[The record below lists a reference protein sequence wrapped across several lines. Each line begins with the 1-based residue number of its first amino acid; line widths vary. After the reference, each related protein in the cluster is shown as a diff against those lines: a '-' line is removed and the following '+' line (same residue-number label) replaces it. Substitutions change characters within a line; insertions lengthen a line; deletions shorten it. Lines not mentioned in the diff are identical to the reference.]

1 MDTSHHTTEINE
13 LGHSPDAQQERQQQ
27 LLNLLR
33 QTAPE
38 VISDN
43 QLNLER
49 LKELMGE
56 ERLAPAEHYE
66 LSWAGKKDAR
76 REIQKKTSHTLR
88 PDANNPESAQHMLIE
103 GENLEVL
110 RVLQKSYYGKVKMI
124 YIDPPYN
131 TGNDSFVYPDDYSET
146 LDDYQKRTGEKNEA
160 GFLNK
165 QSLWKKNSKES
176 GQYHSAWLSMMYP
189 RLYLARNL
197 LREDGVIFISIDDHE
212 AANLKLLCDEVFGE
226 ENFIAEIVWQR
237 AFSPKN
243 DAKYL
248 SDSNDYVLLYA
259 KSKRFFNVGRLE
271 RTEAANER
279 YKNLDNDPR
288 GVWISDNLT
297 VKTYSEKYNYPIT
310 TPSGRVVEPA
320 DGRCWSTSKE
330 RMQEL
335 IEDNRI
341 WFGANGDNVPRLKR
355 FLTDVQQGMVATT
368 LWLHDEVGHNQEGRQ
383 ELKELFDD
391 KGYFDGPKPVRL
403 LKRILKVGAVID
415 NNIVLDFFSGSGS
428 TAHALMELNAEDGGN
443 RQSISVQLPEK
454 LEENSE
460 AYKAGYR
467 TIADITR
474 ARIEKVI
481 AKLKAEHPEKTEGLA
496 CAHFTLAPSNFKV
509 WNSELN
515 DPGAIRQQLDAL
527 QNTEKHADEQTAM
540 LTELLL
546 KNGLGALG
554 VHAVSKPRT
563 LACGVTVHRVLRE
576 DDRYLWLCFEPYV
589 DALRDEIV
597 SASPA
602 QVIMLNSCF
611 VGTQGDEQLSNL
623 QLDLAAQDISLL
635 VI

>member
-1 MDTSHHTTEINE
+1 
-13 LGHSPDAQQERQQQ
+13 
-27 LLNLLR
+27 
-33 QTAPE
+33 
-38 VISDN
+38 
-43 QLNLER
+43 
-49 LKELMGE
+49 
-56 ERLAPAEHYE
+56 
-66 LSWAGKKDAR
+66 
-76 REIQKKTSHTLR
+76 
-88 PDANNPESAQHMLIE
+88 
-103 GENLEVL
+103 
-110 RVLQKSYYGKVKMI
+110 
-124 YIDPPYN
+124 
-131 TGNDSFVYPDDYSET
+131 
-146 LDDYQKRTGEKNEA
+146 
-160 GFLNK
+160 
-165 QSLWKKNSKES
+165 
-176 GQYHSAWLSMMYP
+176 
-189 RLYLARNL
+189 
-197 LREDGVIFISIDDHE
+197 
-212 AANLKLLCDEVFGE
+212 
-226 ENFIAEIVWQR
+226 
-237 AFSPKN
+237 
-243 DAKYL
+243 
-248 SDSNDYVLLYA
+248 
-259 KSKRFFNVGRLE
+259 
-271 RTEAANER
+271 
-279 YKNLDNDPR
+279 
-288 GVWISDNLT
+288 
-297 VKTYSEKYNYPIT
+297 
-310 TPSGRVVEPA
+310 
-320 DGRCWSTSKE
+320 
-330 RMQEL
+330 MQEL

-415 NNIVLDFFSGSGS
+415 NDIVLDFFSGSGS

-496 CAHFTLAPSNFKV
+496 CANFTLAPSNFKV
-509 WNSELN
+509 WNSDIS

-527 QNTEKHADEQTAM
+527 QNTEKAPDEQIAM

-554 VHAVSKPRT
+554 VHAISKPRK

-589 DALRDEIV
+589 EALRDEIL

-611 VGTQGDEQLSNL
+611 VGAQGDVFYSK
-623 QLDLAAQDISLL
+623 
-635 VI
+635 

>member
-1 MDTSHHTTEINE
+1 MSTRNENTDVNE
-13 LGHSPDAQQERQQQ
+13 LGYSPDAQEERQQQ
-27 LLNLLR
+27 LIDLLR

-38 VISDN
+38 LLSDN
-43 QLNLER
+43 QIDVER
-49 LKELMGE
+49 LKELLGE

-66 LSWAGKKDAR
+66 LSWSGKKDAR
-76 REIQKKTSHTLR
+76 NEIQKKTSHTLR

-146 LDDYQKRTGEKNEA
+146 LDEYQKRTGEKNEA

-212 AANLKLLCDEVFGE
+212 VANLKLLCDEVFGE
-226 ENFIAEIVWQR
+226 ENFISTICHKAR
-237 AFSPKN
+237 ASV
-243 DAKYL
+243 
-248 SDSNDYVLLYA
+248 SNDKIISASHNFVLLYA
-259 KSKRFFNVGRLE
+259 KNFKSIFAKRWSFGLEPDLTGFDRSDETGSYKYSPVDGPGGAAKGNPFYTFEGVTGYWRFSESRMREMWEKGLVVKVGSGLQQKYYLE
-271 RTEAANER
+271 QA
-279 YKNLDNDPR
+279 K
-288 GVWISDNLT
+288 
-297 VKTYSEKYNYPIT
+297 KTRKTIT
-310 TPSGRVVEPA
+310 TWW
-320 DGRCWSTSKE
+320 DQKFYTST
-330 RMQEL
+330 
-335 IEDNRI
+335 
-341 WFGANGDNVPRLKR
+341 ATARLKD
-355 FLTDVQQGMVATT
+355 LMGVDVFSNPKSVDLIKRMIE
-368 LWLHDEVGHNQEGRQ
+368 LWAREP
-383 ELKELFDD
+383 DD
-391 KGYFDGPKPVRL
+391 
-403 LKRILKVGAVID
+403 
-415 NNIVLDFFSGSGS
+415 IVLDFFAGSGVL
-428 TAHALMELNAEDGGN
+428 AQALIESNLSENGS

-496 CAHFTLAPSNFKV
+496 CAHFTLVPSNFKV

-515 DPGAIRQQLDAL
+515 DLGAIRQQLDAL
-527 QNTEKHADEQTAM
+527 QNTEKDTDQQTAM

-554 VHAVSKPRT
+554 VHAVSKARK

-576 DDRYLWLCFEPYV
+576 DDRYLWLYFEPYV
-589 DALRDEIV
+589 AALRDEIL

-611 VGTQGDEQLSNL
+611 GGSQGDEQLSNL
-623 QLDLAAQDISLL
+623 QLELAARDISLL

>member
-1 MDTSHHTTEINE
+1 
-13 LGHSPDAQQERQQQ
+13 
-27 LLNLLR
+27 
-33 QTAPE
+33 
-38 VISDN
+38 
-43 QLNLER
+43 
-49 LKELMGE
+49 
-56 ERLAPAEHYE
+56 
-66 LSWAGKKDAR
+66 
-76 REIQKKTSHTLR
+76 
-88 PDANNPESAQHMLIE
+88 MLIE

-146 LDDYQKRTGEKNEA
+146 LDEYQKRTGEKNEA

-197 LREDGVIFISIDDHE
+197 LREDGVIFISIDDNE

-415 NNIVLDFFSGSGS
+415 NDIVLDFFSGSGS

-496 CAHFTLAPSNFKV
+496 CANFTLAPSNFKV
-509 WNSELN
+509 WNSDIS

-527 QNTEKHADEQTAM
+527 QNTEKAPDEQIAM

-554 VHAVSKPRT
+554 VHAISKPRK
-563 LACGVTVHRVLRE
+563 LACGITVHRVLRE

-589 DALRDEIV
+589 EALRDEIL

-611 VGTQGDEQLSNL
+611 VGAQGDEQLSNL

>member
-1 MDTSHHTTEINE
+1 
-13 LGHSPDAQQERQQQ
+13 
-27 LLNLLR
+27 
-33 QTAPE
+33 
-38 VISDN
+38 
-43 QLNLER
+43 
-49 LKELMGE
+49 
-56 ERLAPAEHYE
+56 
-66 LSWAGKKDAR
+66 
-76 REIQKKTSHTLR
+76 
-88 PDANNPESAQHMLIE
+88 
-103 GENLEVL
+103 
-110 RVLQKSYYGKVKMI
+110 
-124 YIDPPYN
+124 
-131 TGNDSFVYPDDYSET
+131 
-146 LDDYQKRTGEKNEA
+146 
-160 GFLNK
+160 
-165 QSLWKKNSKES
+165 
-176 GQYHSAWLSMMYP
+176 
-189 RLYLARNL
+189 
-197 LREDGVIFISIDDHE
+197 
-212 AANLKLLCDEVFGE
+212 
-226 ENFIAEIVWQR
+226 
-237 AFSPKN
+237 
-243 DAKYL
+243 
-248 SDSNDYVLLYA
+248 
-259 KSKRFFNVGRLE
+259 
-271 RTEAANER
+271 
-279 YKNLDNDPR
+279 
-288 GVWISDNLT
+288 
-297 VKTYSEKYNYPIT
+297 
-310 TPSGRVVEPA
+310 
-320 DGRCWSTSKE
+320 
-330 RMQEL
+330 MQEL

-415 NNIVLDFFSGSGS
+415 NDIVLDFFSGSGS

-496 CAHFTLAPSNFKV
+496 CANFTLAPSNFKV
-509 WNSELN
+509 WNSDIS

-527 QNTEKHADEQTAM
+527 QNTEKAPDEQIAM

-554 VHAVSKPRT
+554 VHAISKPRK

-589 DALRDEIV
+589 EALRDEIL

-611 VGTQGDEQLSNL
+611 VGAQGDEQLSNL

>member
-146 LDDYQKRTGEKNEA
+146 LDEYQKRTGEKNEA

-197 LREDGVIFISIDDHE
+197 LREDGVIFISIDDNE

-496 CAHFTLAPSNFKV
+496 CANFTLAPSNFKV
-509 WNSELN
+509 WNSDIS

-527 QNTEKHADEQTAM
+527 QNTEKAPDEQIAM

-554 VHAVSKPRT
+554 VHAISKPRK
-563 LACGVTVHRVLRE
+563 LACGITVHRVLRE

-589 DALRDEIV
+589 EALRDEIL

-611 VGTQGDEQLSNL
+611 VGAQGDEQLSNL

>member
-146 LDDYQKRTGEKNEA
+146 LDEYQKRTGEKNEA

-197 LREDGVIFISIDDHE
+197 LREDGVIFISIDDNE

-415 NNIVLDFFSGSGS
+415 NDIVLDFFSGSGS

-481 AKLKAEHPEKTEGLA
+481 AKLKAEHPEKAEGLA
-496 CAHFTLAPSNFKV
+496 CANFTLAPSNFKV
-509 WNSELN
+509 WNSDIS

-554 VHAVSKPRT
+554 VHAVSKPRK

-623 QLDLAAQDISLL
+623 QLELAAQDINLL

>member
-1 MDTSHHTTEINE
+1 
-13 LGHSPDAQQERQQQ
+13 
-27 LLNLLR
+27 
-33 QTAPE
+33 
-38 VISDN
+38 
-43 QLNLER
+43 
-49 LKELMGE
+49 
-56 ERLAPAEHYE
+56 
-66 LSWAGKKDAR
+66 
-76 REIQKKTSHTLR
+76 
-88 PDANNPESAQHMLIE
+88 
-103 GENLEVL
+103 
-110 RVLQKSYYGKVKMI
+110 
-124 YIDPPYN
+124 
-131 TGNDSFVYPDDYSET
+131 
-146 LDDYQKRTGEKNEA
+146 
-160 GFLNK
+160 
-165 QSLWKKNSKES
+165 
-176 GQYHSAWLSMMYP
+176 MMYP

-197 LREDGVIFISIDDHE
+197 LREDGVIFISIDDNE

-415 NNIVLDFFSGSGS
+415 NDIVLDFFSGSGS

-496 CAHFTLAPSNFKV
+496 CANFTLAPSNFKV
-509 WNSELN
+509 WNSDIS

-527 QNTEKHADEQTAM
+527 QNTEKAPDEQIAM

-554 VHAVSKPRT
+554 VHAISKPRK
-563 LACGVTVHRVLRE
+563 LACGITVHRVLRE

-589 DALRDEIV
+589 EALRDEIL

-611 VGTQGDEQLSNL
+611 VGAQGDEQLSNL

>member
-1 MDTSHHTTEINE
+1 
-13 LGHSPDAQQERQQQ
+13 
-27 LLNLLR
+27 
-33 QTAPE
+33 
-38 VISDN
+38 
-43 QLNLER
+43 
-49 LKELMGE
+49 
-56 ERLAPAEHYE
+56 
-66 LSWAGKKDAR
+66 
-76 REIQKKTSHTLR
+76 
-88 PDANNPESAQHMLIE
+88 
-103 GENLEVL
+103 
-110 RVLQKSYYGKVKMI
+110 
-124 YIDPPYN
+124 
-131 TGNDSFVYPDDYSET
+131 
-146 LDDYQKRTGEKNEA
+146 
-160 GFLNK
+160 
-165 QSLWKKNSKES
+165 
-176 GQYHSAWLSMMYP
+176 
-189 RLYLARNL
+189 
-197 LREDGVIFISIDDHE
+197 
-212 AANLKLLCDEVFGE
+212 
-226 ENFIAEIVWQR
+226 
-237 AFSPKN
+237 
-243 DAKYL
+243 
-248 SDSNDYVLLYA
+248 
-259 KSKRFFNVGRLE
+259 
-271 RTEAANER
+271 
-279 YKNLDNDPR
+279 
-288 GVWISDNLT
+288 
-297 VKTYSEKYNYPIT
+297 
-310 TPSGRVVEPA
+310 
-320 DGRCWSTSKE
+320 
-330 RMQEL
+330 
-335 IEDNRI
+335 
-341 WFGANGDNVPRLKR
+341 
-355 FLTDVQQGMVATT
+355 
-368 LWLHDEVGHNQEGRQ
+368 RQ

-415 NNIVLDFFSGSGS
+415 NDIVLDFFSGSGS

-496 CAHFTLAPSNFKV
+496 CANFTLAPSNFKV
-509 WNSELN
+509 WNSDIS

-527 QNTEKHADEQTAM
+527 QNTEKAPDEQIAM

-589 DALRDEIV
+589 EALRDEIL

-611 VGTQGDEQLSNL
+611 VGAQGDEQLSNL

>member
-146 LDDYQKRTGEKNEA
+146 LDEYQKRTGEKNEA

-197 LREDGVIFISIDDHE
+197 LREDGVIFISIDDNE

-415 NNIVLDFFSGSGS
+415 NDIVLDFFSGSGS

-496 CAHFTLAPSNFKV
+496 CANFTLAPSNFKV
-509 WNSELN
+509 WNSDIS

-589 DALRDEIV
+589 EALRDEIL

-611 VGTQGDEQLSNL
+611 VGAQGDEQLSNL

>member
-1 MDTSHHTTEINE
+1 
-13 LGHSPDAQQERQQQ
+13 
-27 LLNLLR
+27 
-33 QTAPE
+33 
-38 VISDN
+38 
-43 QLNLER
+43 
-49 LKELMGE
+49 
-56 ERLAPAEHYE
+56 
-66 LSWAGKKDAR
+66 
-76 REIQKKTSHTLR
+76 
-88 PDANNPESAQHMLIE
+88 
-103 GENLEVL
+103 
-110 RVLQKSYYGKVKMI
+110 
-124 YIDPPYN
+124 
-131 TGNDSFVYPDDYSET
+131 
-146 LDDYQKRTGEKNEA
+146 
-160 GFLNK
+160 
-165 QSLWKKNSKES
+165 
-176 GQYHSAWLSMMYP
+176 
-189 RLYLARNL
+189 
-197 LREDGVIFISIDDHE
+197 
-212 AANLKLLCDEVFGE
+212 
-226 ENFIAEIVWQR
+226 
-237 AFSPKN
+237 
-243 DAKYL
+243 
-248 SDSNDYVLLYA
+248 
-259 KSKRFFNVGRLE
+259 
-271 RTEAANER
+271 
-279 YKNLDNDPR
+279 
-288 GVWISDNLT
+288 
-297 VKTYSEKYNYPIT
+297 
-310 TPSGRVVEPA
+310 
-320 DGRCWSTSKE
+320 
-330 RMQEL
+330 MQEL

-415 NNIVLDFFSGSGS
+415 NDIVLDFFSGSGS

-496 CAHFTLAPSNFKV
+496 CANFTLAPSNFKV
-509 WNSELN
+509 WNSDIS

-527 QNTEKHADEQTAM
+527 QNTEKAPDEQIAM

-554 VHAVSKPRT
+554 VHAISKPRK
-563 LACGVTVHRVLRE
+563 LACGITVHRVLRE

-589 DALRDEIV
+589 DAVRDEILN
-597 SASPA
+597 ANPA

-611 VGTQGDEQLSNL
+611 TGTQGDEQLSNL
-623 QLDLAAQDISLL
+623 QLELAAQDISLL